1 MYEILKDRFK
11 NIYIGELTRNV
22 TDWMW
27 RQNKSSE
34 ISLSGS
40 IKQVDDSTDNWER
53 QYRRENRFS
62 EEENKYSL
70 GYVWFERIFICTS
83 THWTPQQSCWAH
95 SVLRLHRWASRGAA
109 ELRTWWGAGAEG
121 AGVGMLPSGSQPHL
135 HPISK
140 ALPCR
145 SLSSERL
152 QPPLIGVIDFFVP
165 NPFLAVLIEK
175 LKVINLFF

>member
-1 MYEILKDRFK
+1 MSYFKTEFWMYEILKDRFK

-70 GYVWFERIFICTS
+70 EYVWFEMIEQFQLRFLVNIILILKSWLKSKT
-83 THWTPQQSCWAH
+83 WAGDRALIVYH
-95 SVLRLHRWASRGAA
+95 NRCH
-109 ELRTWWGAGAEG
+109 
-121 AGVGMLPSGSQPHL
+121 PSS
-135 HPISK
+135 
-140 ALPCR
+140 
-145 SLSSERL
+145 
-152 QPPLIGVIDFFVP
+152 
-165 NPFLAVLIEK
+165 N
-175 LKVINLFF
+175 

>member
-62 EEENKYSL
+62 EEEKVQFRVCLVWNDRAIPIEISSKYH
-70 GYVWFERIFICTS
+70 FNIEI
-83 THWTPQQSCWAH
+83 
-95 SVLRLHRWASRGAA
+95 
-109 ELRTWWGAGAEG
+109 
-121 AGVGMLPSGSQPHL
+121 
-135 HPISK
+135 
-140 ALPCR
+140 
-145 SLSSERL
+145 
-152 QPPLIGVIDFFVP
+152 
-165 NPFLAVLIEK
+165 LA
-175 LKVINLFF
+175 